1 MLLRVRGVAGDE
13 EDLGGGGVVRRGRL
27 SVKVVVAAEA
37 SDDSPS
43 YACSGVAAAGTS
55 LWSPASDELRP
66 NLAVP
71 ESVDDAISMWGG
83 TIA

>member
-1 MLLRVRGVAGDE
+1 M
-13 EDLGGGGVVRRGRL
+13 
-27 SVKVVVAAEA
+27 AAEA

-43 YACSGVAAAGTS
+43 YACSGVAAAGTN

-71 ESVDDAISMWGG
+71 ESVDDAIVGRDNCVGG
-83 TIA
+83 PEGEGRNRKAKCLTADNL